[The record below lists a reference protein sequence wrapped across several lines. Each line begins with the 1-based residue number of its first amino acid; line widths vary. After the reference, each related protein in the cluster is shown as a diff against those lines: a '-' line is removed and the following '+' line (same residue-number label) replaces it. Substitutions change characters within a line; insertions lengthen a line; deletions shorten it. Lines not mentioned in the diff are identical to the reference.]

1 MEDPWEVSVRKI
13 VAKIIAKKDSDIF
26 RAPVPYEELG
36 LNDYIE
42 IVKEPMDL
50 GTVLKKLDGKEYA
63 CQDDCAKD
71 VRRIWVNALLYNM
84 PGSKIYTTAK
94 ALSESFELNYLPLAR
109 DDVNR
114 PPNAEEMTSWVAGID
129 TCNLLPLLLL
139 LPLYALTQCYLLF
152 CFVFHNFQLP
162 LLYISRMITILPL
175 VLLCSILHC
184 VPRLT
189 VPYTHTSSFY
199 PYTHEHN
206 PTTCSVLSSRTFN
219 CPYSIS
225 LA

>member
-129 TCNLLPLLLL
+129 TCNHLPLLHLLPLH
-139 LPLYALTQCYLLF
+139 AQTQSYLLF
-152 CFVFHNFQLP
+152 CFIFHDFQLP
-162 LLYISRMITILPL
+162 LL
-175 VLLCSILHC
+175 
-184 VPRLT
+184 
-189 VPYTHTSSFY
+189 FY
-199 PYTHEHN
+199 PYTNMITMIHVILLCLILSCVPILN
-206 PTTCSVLSSRTFN
+206 FPYIVLLQ
-219 CPYSIS
+219 IVIK
-225 LA
+225 

>member
-1 MEDPWEVSVRKI
+1 MEVPNDPWEVSVRKI

-114 PPNAEEMTSWVAGID
+114 PPNAEEMTSWVAGNY
-129 TCNLLPLLLL
+129 TYNLLSSI
-139 LPLYALTQCYLLF
+139 LTRTRSLCYLLF
-152 CFVFHNFQLP
+152 CSTQCCTVCSNTYF
-162 LLYISRMITILPL
+162 LLHS
-175 VLLCSILHC
+175 
-184 VPRLT
+184 
-189 VPYTHTSSFY
+189 THY
-199 PYTHEHN
+199 R
-206 PTTCSVLSSRTFN
+206 LSSNN
-219 CPYSIS
+219 CRRIRSYNTEIRSIMS
-225 LA
+225 SMSHQTNRIKRSRSQCGFSTRGYI